1 MKRTRG
7 ITCSLL
13 TAGAF
18 LGVALTAAELKTE
31 PAMTALSA
39 LDEQARQRVRTE
51 ARVHLLPESSE
62 LFRGVESLEPE
73 GSGRV
78 PNYLRA
84 LTPLPE
90 SIKFLAHLIKTF
102 VYDGT
107 LAPET
112 KLGMALRVAQIN
124 NSPYTAAHVQRM
136 LRASERGKSVLAAI
150 KASRFSTLPVADGDA
165 LRYAETLSRDVH
177 GPPDAEFRKIRGS
190 FNDSQIVE
198 LVFTACFFNYFTRYA
213 EALHLPVEPWVLDS
227 VPAAVP
233 AKAPPPARVAL
244 VSDEQMTIAGEL
256 IAGAKDPA
264 RQAAMLNLG
273 IANSLRAMMLVP
285 AFSQAWRSGFRNPEN
300 PAVDRGIKLQISF
313 AVSMA
318 NGCRYCTL
326 HQVQGLRRLGV
337 TPSKLIAMKKD
348 DSELTPR
355 ELTAVIFAR
364 KVTAQPGGIM
374 DADYDRVRKEFGE
387 KGALEVLMQTCNF
400 AFMNRFTDGLRLPS
414 EDEAIRVYRE
424 TYGGDFQR

>member
-1 MKRTRG
+1 MKRLRG
-7 ITCSLL
+7 VTCCFLAASML
-13 TAGAF
+13 TAG
-18 LGVALTAAELKTE
+18 ELRAE
-31 PAMTALSA
+31 PAITALAA
-39 LDEQARQRVRTE
+39 LDEQARQRVKPE
-51 ARVHLLPESSE
+51 ARVALLPESSE
-62 LFRGVESLEPE
+62 LFQGIESLEPA

-90 SIKFLAHLIKTF
+90 SINFFAHLIKTF

-136 LRASERGKSVLAAI
+136 LRTSERGKSVLAAI
-150 KASRFSTLPVADGDA
+150 KASRFSSLPVADGDA
-165 LRYAETLSRDVH
+165 LRYAEALTRDVH
-177 GPPDAEFRKIRGS
+177 GPAEAEFRKIRGS

-198 LVFTACFFNYFTRYA
+198 LVFTVCFFNYFTRYA
-213 EALHLPVEPWVLDS
+213 EALHLPVEPWVLNSDA
-227 VPAAVP
+227 AAVP
-233 AKAPPPARVAL
+233 AKASPPARIAL
-244 VSDEQMTIAGEL
+244 VSDEEMTIASEL
-256 IAGAKDPA
+256 LAGAKDPA
-264 RQAAMLNLG
+264 RQAAMLNMG

-285 AFSQAWRSGFRNPEN
+285 ALSQAWRSGFRNPEN

-326 HQVQGLRRLGV
+326 HQVLGLRRLGV
-337 TPSKLIAMKKD
+337 NPSKLMAMKKD

-355 ELTAVIFAR
+355 ELTAVTFAR
-364 KVTAQPGGIM
+364 KVTAKPGGIT
-374 DADYDRVRKEFGE
+374 DTDYDSVRKEFGE

>member
-1 MKRTRG
+1 MRRLSCYFLAVGILAAGELRTEP
-7 ITCSLL
+7 
-13 TAGAF
+13 
-18 LGVALTAAELKTE
+18 ALTALT
-31 PAMTALSA
+31 T
-39 LDEQARQRVRTE
+39 LDEQARQRVGAE
-51 ARVHLLPESSE
+51 SRVALAPENSE
-62 LFRGVESLEPE
+62 LFKDIESLEPA

-90 SIKFLAHLIKTF
+90 SINFFAHLIKTF

-124 NSPYTAAHVQRM
+124 NSPYTAAHVRRM
-136 LRASERGKSVLAAI
+136 LRASERGKSMLAAI
-150 KASRFSTLPVADGDA
+150 KASQFSSLAVADGDA
-165 LRYAETLSRDVH
+165 LRYAEALTRDVH
-177 GPPDAEFRKIRGS
+177 GPVDTEFRKIRGS

-198 LVFTACFFNYFTRYA
+198 AVFTVCFFNYFTRYA
-213 EALHLPVEPWVLDS
+213 EALRLPVEPWVLNS

-233 AKAPPPARVAL
+233 AKAQPPARVAL
-244 VSDEQMTIAGEL
+244 VSDEEMAIASEL
-256 IAGAKDPA
+256 LAGAKDSA
-264 RQAAMLNLG
+264 RQAAMLNLS

-285 AFSQAWRSGFRNPEN
+285 ALSQAWRSGFRNPEN
-300 PAVDRGIKLQISF
+300 PAVDRGIKLQVSF

-326 HQVQGLRRLGV
+326 HQVLGLRRLGV
-337 TPSKLIAMKKD
+337 NPSKLMAMKKD
-348 DSELTPR
+348 DSTLTSR
-355 ELTAVIFAR
+355 ELTAVTFAR
-364 KVTAQPGGIM
+364 KVTAKPGGIT
-374 DADYDRVRKEFGE
+374 DADYDSLRKEFGE